1 MKIYTKT
8 GDDGTTGLFNGERV
22 SKNSLRVEAYGTVDE
37 LNSVIGLAISFS
49 CPEPVKNDLQHTSE
63 TLFTVGADLAT
74 PINDGIKSQAITR
87 IEEDEILRLEN
98 AIDRYEEE
106 LEPLKNFI
114 LPGGSHSAAHLHNA
128 RTVCRRA
135 ERLVV
140 ELAGKEKINENIVIY
155 LNRLSDYLFDA
166 ARYVNH
172 LLNVDDRIWKG
183 RG

>member
-22 SKNSLRVEAYGTVDE
+22 GKNSLRVEAYGTVDE
-37 LNSVIGLAISFS
+37 LNTVLGLAISFS

-63 TLFTVGADLAT
+63 TLFLVGADLAT
-74 PINDGIKSQAITR
+74 PINDGIKSQAVVRINEEEIT
-87 IEEDEILRLEN
+87 RLEN

-106 LEPLKNFI
+106 LAPLKNFI

-140 ELAGKEKINENIVIY
+140 ELASKEIVNENLVKY
-155 LNRLSDYLFDA
+155 LNRLSDYLFNA
-166 ARYVNH
+166 ARFVNH
-172 LLNVDDRIWKG
+172 LLDVKDRIWKG
-183 RG
+183 R

>member
-8 GDDGTTGLFNGERV
+8 GDDGTTGLFNGKRV
-22 SKNSLRVEAYGTVDE
+22 GKNSLRVDAYGTVDE
-37 LNSVIGLAISFS
+37 LNTVVGLAISFG
-49 CPEPVKNDLQHTSE
+49 CPEPVKNDLQNISE
-63 TLFTVGADLAT
+63 TLFSVGADLAT
-74 PINDGIKSQAITR
+74 PIDDGIKSQAIER
-87 IEEDEILRLEN
+87 INEEEITRLEN

-106 LEPLKNFI
+106 MQPLKNFI

-140 ELAGKEKINENIVIY
+140 ELSSQEKINENIMKY

-172 LLNVDDRIWKG
+172 LLDVDERLWKG
-183 RG
+183 R

>member
-22 SKNSLRVEAYGTVDE
+22 GKNSLRVEAYGTVDE
-37 LNSVIGLAISFS
+37 LNSVIGLAISFG
-49 CPEPVKNDLQHTSE
+49 CPEPIKNDLQHISE
-63 TLFTVGADLAT
+63 TLFSVGADLAT
-74 PINDGIKSQAITR
+74 PINDGIKSQAIAR
-87 IEEDEILRLEN
+87 IEEDEITRLEN

-106 LEPLKNFI
+106 LEPLKHFI

-140 ELAGKEKINENIVIY
+140 ELASKENINDNLVKY

-172 LLNVDDRIWKG
+172 LLEVDERLWKG
-183 RG
+183 R